1 MEKEFYKTLSCLK
14 KKDPKIYDSNVN
26 FFKKINPEVKKDK
39 KAKEQPMYLKDYER
53 KLILEKGGILSDEE
67 DETNFR

>member
-1 MEKEFYKTLSCLK
+1 M
-14 KKDPKIYDSNVN
+14 N

>member
-1 MEKEFYKTLSCLK
+1 M
-14 KKDPKIYDSNVN
+14 N
-26 FFKKINPEVKKDK
+26 FFKKPNPDIKKDK
-39 KAKEQPMYLKDYER
+39 KPKEQPLYIKDYER